1 MLKPKSA
8 QSSFYG
14 AYLYDRIVPED
25 HLLRKINQVVDFS
38 FVRELLKDRYT
49 PNFGRPAED
58 PEFMLRLCLLQY
70 LYGDSDRQVIENAR
84 VNLAYK
90 YFLGLAVDED
100 VPDDSTVSY
109 FRAIRLGEDK
119 FKQVFQQIVQQCMDS
134 SLVTGKRQ
142 IVDSTHIVA
151 DIAINSLTGLVELCR
166 HNVIREV
173 QRQSPKVAEKL
184 GLQEVQFTKQDR
196 FARKEEH
203 LEHELD
209 EARKLLDV
217 VTGELKDD
225 RLQVNPGLQ
234 DHLQILEKAVADRE
248 DGAEDRLISPVDI
261 DARAGRKTS
270 KSWAGYKGH
279 VVMEEES
286 EIITAV
292 ETTPANRADG
302 NQLKPL
308 LQQQEETLQIVPQE
322 LSADKAYG
330 SGANLEHLESKNIT
344 GYISLIDKVN
354 HIDHDFFT
362 VTDFHCDTAHDTV
375 TCPAGCTAVYHR
387 RATFHTDKLKR
398 NGYVF
403 QFSPAQCNSC
413 RLKHKCHQSNR
424 GRSVHIS
431 YYDPVVRQM
440 RERMDSESG
449 KEAYRNR
456 YKIEHK
462 VADLAR
468 YCNMRHCRYRG
479 LAKAKIHTLLAATV
493 SNIKRMARLLWKAP
507 KPYPEITTIAC

>member
-1 MLKPKSA
+1 MLKPKSPQA
-8 QSSFYG
+8 SFLG
-14 AYLYDRIVPED
+14 SWIYDRIVLQD

-70 LYGDSDRQVIENAR
+70 LYGDSDRQAIENAR

-100 VPDDSTVSY
+100 VPDDTTISY

-119 FKQVFQQIVQQCMDS
+119 FKQVFQQVVQQCMES
-134 SLVTGKRQ
+134 GLVTGKRQ
-142 IVDSTHIVA
+142 IIDSTHIVA
-151 DIAINSLTGLVELCR
+151 DMAINSLSGLIKLCR
-166 HNVIREV
+166 RNVIQDV
-173 QRQSPKVAEKL
+173 SRQSADVANKL
-184 GLQEVQFTKQDR
+184 GMTEPSIRKQDR
-196 FARKEEH
+196 FTRVEEG
-203 LEHELD
+203 LEQEVAD
-209 EARKLLDV
+209 ASKLLDG
-217 VTGELKDD
+217 VTEELKQGT
-225 RLQVNPGLQ
+225 LKANPELARS
-234 DHLQILEKAVADRE
+234 LELLEKAVADRA
-248 DGAEDRLISPVDI
+248 DGAEDRLVSPVDP
-261 DARAGRKTS
+261 DARAGKKTS

-292 ETTPANRADG
+292 ETTPANKADG

-308 LQQQEETLQIVPQE
+308 LKQQEEALQVVPQE

-330 SGANLEHLESKNIT
+330 SGANLEHLGSKSIT
-344 GYISLIDKVN
+344 GYIGLIDKVN
-354 HIDHDFFT
+354 HIDHAFFT
-362 VTDFHCDTAHDTV
+362 VTDFHYDITKETV

-403 QFSPAQCNSC
+403 QFSPSQCNSC
-413 RLKHKCHQSNR
+413 QLKHKCHKSNR

-440 RERMDSESG
+440 RERMESESG

-456 YKIEHK
+456 YKVEHK

-468 YCNMRHCRYRG
+468 YCNMRRCRYRG
-479 LAKAKIHTLLAATV
+479 LTRAKIHTLLSATV
-493 SNIKRMARLLWKAP
+493 SNIKRMAKLLWKAP
-507 KPYPEITTIAC
+507 KPCPEITMIAC